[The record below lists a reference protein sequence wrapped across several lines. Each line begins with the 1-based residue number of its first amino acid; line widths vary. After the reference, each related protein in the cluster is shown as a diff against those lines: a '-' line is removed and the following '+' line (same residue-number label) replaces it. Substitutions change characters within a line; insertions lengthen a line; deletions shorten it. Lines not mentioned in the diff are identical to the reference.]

1 MLTGVDYTEEKES
14 KATSRSILTVVHS
27 GHPVKHLGFSTRSTS
42 LGRLPS
48 RFHVIPGVSSIL
60 LFMADRDSDD
70 EHGSPPPPQRRVR
83 PEPHHPHRRDDSNA
97 ASPTHLSPPAS
108 PSMSLYSLRMSP
120 LSPLFPQPDPD
131 RLNLGHGDPEDATQD
146 SRDGL
151 VQRLNDLAARLSQQ
165 HHVRNEDIDVLHAK
179 VDELENVLHT
189 PHKSSKRETRPP
201 RPPPLSLDDDNQDG
215 SNHTWE
221 PPDPGSPLPSDAF
234 SLTLPKPASP
244 SPKTGIDHQAQ
255 RKAKSR
261 ASKLTVA
268 QAEQVLAEAQDLHKS
283 LEVHIHALLIT
294 RLERAAQRII
304 ELEEQLQDLEIQRK
318 ESETELL
325 NLRIQLKAIEV
336 QCLSYV
342 PKDADR
348 ELSESIDVW
357 KKEWSALKQRRARN
371 KENSFN
377 HDTPTRR
384 RPPPAAK

>member
-1 MLTGVDYTEEKES
+1 
-14 KATSRSILTVVHS
+14 
-27 GHPVKHLGFSTRSTS
+27 
-42 LGRLPS
+42 
-48 RFHVIPGVSSIL
+48 
-60 LFMADRDSDD
+60 MADRNSSDD
-70 EHGSPPPPQRRVR
+70 EHGSRPPQRRAR
-83 PEPHHPHRRDDSNA
+83 PEPHHPYGGDDSDA

-131 RLNLGHGDPEDATQD
+131 RLDLGHGDHEDATQD
-146 SRDGL
+146 SRDVL
-151 VQRLNDLAARLSQQ
+151 VQRLNDLAARLTKQGY
-165 HHVRNEDIDVLHAK
+165 VKNGDINVLHAK
-179 VDELENVLHT
+179 VDELENVLYT
-189 PHKSSKRETRPP
+189 PEDASKRETRSPG
-201 RPPPLSLDDDNQDG
+201 PPPLSLDDDGDQDG
-215 SNHTWE
+215 SNHSWG
-221 PPDPGSPLPSDAF
+221 PPHPGSPLPSDAF
-234 SLTLPKPASP
+234 SLTLPRP
-244 SPKTGIDHQAQ
+244 SSLSAKTEVDHQAE

-283 LEVHIHALLIT
+283 LEVVISNLRDRQEETEHIHALLIT

-304 ELEEQLQDLEIQRK
+304 KLEEQLQDLEIQRK

-377 HDTPTRR
+377 SDTPTRR
-384 RPPPAAK
+384 RLPPAAK

>member
-1 MLTGVDYTEEKES
+1 
-14 KATSRSILTVVHS
+14 
-27 GHPVKHLGFSTRSTS
+27 
-42 LGRLPS
+42 
-48 RFHVIPGVSSIL
+48 
-60 LFMADRDSDD
+60 MADGNSDD
-70 EHGSPPPPQRRVR
+70 EHGSPPPQRRAR
-83 PEPHHPHRRDDSNA
+83 PEPHHPYRGDDSDA

-131 RLNLGHGDPEDATQD
+131 RLDLGHGDHEDATQD
-146 SRDGL
+146 SRDVL
-151 VQRLNDLAARLSQQ
+151 VQRLNELAARLTQQ
-165 HHVRNEDIDVLHAK
+165 RHVKIEDIKVLHAK
-179 VDELENVLHT
+179 VDELENALQT
-189 PHKSSKRETRPP
+189 PDDASKRETRPLS
-201 RPPPLSLDDDNQDG
+201 PPPLSLDDGDQDG
-215 SNHTWE
+215 STWGL
-221 PPDPGSPLPSDAF
+221 PHPGSLLPSDAF
-234 SLTLPKPASP
+234 SLTLPRPLSP
-244 SPKTGIDHQAQ
+244 SAKTGVDQQAE

-283 LEVHIHALLIT
+283 LEVVISNLRDRQEETEHIHALLIT

-377 HDTPTRR
+377 NDTPTRR
-384 RPPPAAK
+384 RPPPAA